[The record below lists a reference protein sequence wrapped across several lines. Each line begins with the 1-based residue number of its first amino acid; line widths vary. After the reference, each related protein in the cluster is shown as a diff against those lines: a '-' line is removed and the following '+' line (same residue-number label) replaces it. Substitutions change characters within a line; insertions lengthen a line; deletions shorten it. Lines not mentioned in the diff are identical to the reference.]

1 MPENTDMKYYEGMV
15 QGVEGVGSAASAIGK
30 RATGRASSDPNT
42 PLTPKTSARR
52 GARKQPAP
60 TPPSPRTPRTPTP
73 GGRTRRKQPTPDT
86 PRRRKTS
93 DADKKAF
100 TDLEQGADIKRK
112 AAEVRKKKK
121 PENQSLRPKK
131 RPENLTS
138 RRPKIRPE
146 VRPKV
151 RPS

>member
-30 RATGRASSDPNT
+30 RATGRASSDPNI
-42 PLTPKTSARR
+42 PLTPKT
-52 GARKQPAP
+52 PAP
-60 TPPSPRTPRTPTP
+60 RSA
-73 GGRTRRKQPTPDT
+73 RRKQPTPDT

-131 RPENLTS
+131 RPENLTV

>member
-60 TPPSPRTPRTPTP
+60 TPPSPRTPTP

>member
-42 PLTPKTSARR
+42 PLTPKTSAPRR
-52 GARKQPAP
+52 AGKQP
-60 TPPSPRTPRTPTP
+60 TPPTPNPRTP
-73 GGRTRRKQPTPDT
+73 GGRTRRKQ
-86 PRRRKTS
+86 TS
-93 DADKKAF
+93 DADKKTF

-112 AAEVRKKKK
+112 AAEVRKKKDPK
-121 PENQSLRPKK
+121 NKSLRP
-131 RPENLTS
+131 RS
-138 RRPKIRPE
+138 RPKNATSL
-146 VRPKV
+146 RPKV